1 MWLSLVERYA
11 GGVEVVGSN
20 PAIPTIN
27 SMFKKSFASD
37 NYSGIH
43 PKILEGIVSAN
54 QAQVPAYGDD
64 EYTFQA
70 IKSFKKIFGEQIEV
84 FFVFNGTASNVLGLK
99 TLSESFGA
107 VICSDC
113 AHIHLDECGAPENFL
128 GSKLITVPNSQGK
141 ISPEQISKKITRIGD
156 QHHVQARVI
165 SITQSTEYGTV
176 YTPDEIL
183 RISSLARLNN
193 MFVHM
198 DGARFANA
206 VASLG
211 MEPREI
217 CRGVDVLSF
226 GGTKNGLMCG
236 EAVIFLNPDLADN
249 FKYIRKQSMQL
260 ASKMRFISAQF
271 IALLENGL
279 WLDNARQANS
289 MAKYLADKL
298 QQIPWVTITQPVQV
312 NAVFVKVPTELIK
325 TIQEKYSCYVWN
337 EQNSE
342 LRWMTA
348 FNTRTEDID
357 DFVSF
362 LKGLK
367 N

>member
-1 MWLSLVERYA
+1 MY
-11 GGVEVVGSN
+11 
-20 PAIPTIN
+20 
-27 SMFKKSFASD
+27 KKSFASD

-43 PKILEGIVSAN
+43 PRILEVIASVN

-64 EYTFQA
+64 EYTNQA
-70 IKSFKKIFGEQIEV
+70 IKEFKKIFGDHAEI

-99 TLSESFGA
+99 TLTDSFGA

-113 AHIHLDECGAPENFL
+113 AHINLDECGAPENYL
-128 GSKLITVPNSQGK
+128 GSKLLTIPNTYGK
-141 ISPEQISKKITRIGD
+141 ITSDQVIKKITRIGD
-156 QHHVQARVI
+156 QHHVQARVL

-183 RISSLARLNN
+183 RLSSVAHANN
-193 MFVHM
+193 IYLHM

-206 VASLG
+206 VASLNVD
-211 MEPREI
+211 PRDI
-217 CRGVDVLSF
+217 CAGVDVLSF

-236 EAVIFLNPDLADN
+236 EAVIFLNPALADD

-279 WLDNARQANS
+279 WLENAHQANS
-289 MAKYLADKL
+289 MASYLANNLK
-298 QQIPWVTITQPVQV
+298 QIPWITITQPVQV
-312 NAVFVKVPTELIK
+312 NAVFVKVPPELIK
-325 TIQEKYSCYVWN
+325 TIQDKYSCYVWN
-337 EQNSE
+337 EENSE

-348 FNTRTEDID
+348 FDTCQEDLD

-362 LKGLK
+362 LKGIK